1 MGRICVSVHHI
12 RYTKFNWAVTGAP
25 GAYQRLIC
33 HMISA
38 ALEEL
43 LYMIARLWV
52 NYNLYI
58 LIKYKGDRAPEKPS
72 MAWED
77 SVPDTTTSDAKQK
90 KHVVFFK

>member
-1 MGRICVSVHHI
+1 
-12 RYTKFNWAVTGAP
+12 
-25 GAYQRLIC
+25 
-33 HMISA
+33 MILA

-72 MAWED
+72 MAAED
-77 SVPDTTTSDAKQK
+77 RVPDTTTKASFGGLSTW
-90 KHVVFFK
+90 HG